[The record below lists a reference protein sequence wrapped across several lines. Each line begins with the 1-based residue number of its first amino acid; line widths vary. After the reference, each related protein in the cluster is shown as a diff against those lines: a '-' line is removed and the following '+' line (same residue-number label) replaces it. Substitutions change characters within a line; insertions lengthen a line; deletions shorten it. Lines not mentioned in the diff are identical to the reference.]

1 MPEIYVNGSP
11 VSGDRRTVYIG
22 AGATTLGSSN
32 EMLLYEGEYST
43 ASPHDESDG
52 DMTHT
57 PGNAIDATPYTDY
70 TLTYENGDS
79 NSQISYQIFGSNR
92 KNKPPTDPSDMDKAN
107 FGWSQIGSTQTIAA
121 GASASVQWTG
131 QYKWLCAIAKSDNN
145 GDASNQ
151 FASMV
156 MTNTL

>member
-22 AGATTLGSSN
+22 AGATTHGSTN
-32 EMLLYEGEYST
+32 EMLLYEGEYATDAAANETSGT
-43 ASPHDESDG
+43 TGS
-52 DMTHT
+52 

-92 KNKPPTDPSDMDKAN
+92 KNKPPTDPGNMDKPD
-107 FGWSQIGSTQTIAA
+107 FGWAQIGSTQTIAA
-121 GASASVQWTG
+121 ESSASVQWTG

>member
-22 AGATTLGSSN
+22 SGATTLGSSY
-32 EMLLYEGEYST
+32 EMLMYEGEYATAGAADETSGVT
-43 ASPHDESDG
+43 ASP
-52 DMTHT
+52 
-57 PGNAIDATPYTDY
+57 GNALDGTPYTDY
-70 TLTYENGDS
+70 SLTYENGDG
-79 NSQISYQIFGSNR
+79 NSQVSYQIYGSNR
-92 KNKPPTDPSDMDKAN
+92 KNKPPTDPSDMDKVN

-145 GDASNQ
+145 GDATNQ
-151 FASMV
+151 FAAMLMS
-156 MTNTL
+156 NTL